1 MTISQDGLVADFM
14 AAKRDYEG
22 RWREVDRVLY
32 DVAAERGHGDMDDVY
47 TKVVL
52 VNRVYAAGL
61 SRSSR
66 GPGDPETDVA
76 HGLVSISDELGSRL
90 ASLADRPLNAALVT
104 DIVGLHHAVAKSLLG
119 FTGDRWMTS
128 FVSKY
133 LHFHAPCVPIFDDRA
148 VAAVAKYA
156 ATCGDRHY
164 LVEPEWRVAAYWNF
178 VRRFYDLYAC
188 VERSEMGEQV
198 TVKLVDHMLWRYT

>member
-22 RWREVDRVLY
+22 RWREVDKVLY
-32 DVAAERGHGDMDDVY
+32 DVAAGRGHEDMNDVY

-52 VNRVYAAGL
+52 VNRAYAAGL

-76 HGLVSISDELGSRL
+76 QGLVSISDELGSRL
-90 ASLADRPLNAALVT
+90 ASLADRSLDAALVT
-104 DIVGLHHAVAKSLLG
+104 DVAGLHHMVTKSLLG

-133 LHFHAPCVPIFDDRA
+133 LHFHVPCVPIFDDRA
-148 VAAVAKYA
+148 VAAVARYSGMVE
-156 ATCGDRHY
+156 CQEV
-164 LVEPEWRVAAYWNF
+164 VEPEWRVTAYWSF
-178 VRRFYDLYAC
+178 LRRFFDVYAHLQ
-188 VERSEMGEQV
+188 RSDVGELV
-198 TVKLVDHMLWRYT
+198 TVKLVDHMLWRYS